1 MKSRCWMTVLAAG
14 ASAASV
20 GLAQPMPPRR
30 PPMERVESSKQPPTH
45 TPEAKSEK
53 TPEPEAVK
61 RLRVRDKVIEFPD
74 GPVLDCRFADRLG
87 QWTSDLVIPVV
98 FGGLGT

>member
-1 MKSRCWMTVLAAG
+1 MTVLAAG

-45 TPEAKSEK
+45 TSIDGQDVRSTLLAVLEDKRDHVLARPERSA
-53 TPEPEAVK
+53 
-61 RLRVRDKVIEFPD
+61 
-74 GPVLDCRFADRLG
+74 
-87 QWTSDLVIPVV
+87 
-98 FGGLGT
+98 

>member
-1 MKSRCWMTVLAAG
+1 MTVLAAG

-53 TPEPEAVK
+53 TPQPEALHAQQPTEVSSAWRSFVPQVGRQSPRGL
-61 RLRVRDKVIEFPD
+61 RLAEANAPC
-74 GPVLDCRFADRLG
+74 PN
-87 QWTSDLVIPVV
+87 P
-98 FGGLGT
+98 